1 MKAFTLYFAI
11 VITTIILGG
20 CAATPGTFIR
30 TMEPGWATIEL
41 REDVNYDRAWTS
53 IYDLLTRTFDIEI
66 AQKENGYIRTG
77 WIYTWTGKYTEYY
90 RVRVTV
96 KFPENRKAVDIK
108 SEAFYRDYVGYD
120 TRLLTTLKTDIM
132 GSVGRVT
139 R

>member
-1 MKAFTLYFAI
+1 MKSF
-11 VITTIILGG
+11 ILLSFLLVSLVVLNG
-20 CAATPGTFIR
+20 CSTPATFIR

-41 REDVNYDRAWTS
+41 RDDVSYDKAWTS

-90 RVRVTV
+90 RVRVTI
-96 KFPENRKAVDIK
+96 KFPENRKTVDIK
-108 SEAFYRDYVGYD
+108 SEAFYRDYIGYD

-132 GSVGRVT
+132 GSVGRTT

>member
-1 MKAFTLYFAI
+1 MRKKLLII
-11 VITTIILGG
+11 VHLGLLLFICG
-20 CAATPGTFIR
+20 CSTPATFIK
-30 TMEPGWATIEL
+30 TMEPGWATIEI
-41 REDVNYDRAWTS
+41 RDDVTYDKAWTS

-90 RVRVTV
+90 RVRVTI
-96 KFPENRKAVDIK
+96 KFPENRKTVEVK

-132 GSVGRVT
+132 GSIGRIT